1 MPNFERIP
9 HGGQRVKTSHSDPL
23 WFAVVTPGPKFGR
36 IGITLCPGKHDADG
50 GKYDG
55 GTYWKRDLAT
65 DLDAIRDWGARA
77 DDIVKGRTAR
87 GRSEGSGH
95 AVVPSSNRRRVDSRR
110 TIRAAVGR
118 RVDDDEPIGTVALIG
133 MPEGKPRGLVQQLLK
148 MLQ

>member
-1 MPNFERIP
+1 MEDKMPNFERIP
-9 HGGQRVKTSHSDPL
+9 HGGQREKTSHSDPL

-77 DDIVKGRTAR
+77 VVTLLGPVEMTLLRVERLGDEVKGRDMLWF
-87 GRSEGSGH
+87 H
-95 AVVPSSNRRRVDSRR
+95 LPIVDVS
-110 TIRAAVGR
+110 IP
-118 RVDDDEPIGTVALIG
+118 DEQF
-133 MPEGKPRGLVQQLLK
+133 EQQWEDAS
-148 MLQ
+148 MMTSQ